1 MSRTSSELDDEDTIN
16 QHRLQV
22 VNSMDSE
29 REQEVVR
36 KMRAMVNKMNKL
48 ASRILTMEMNLIE
61 NNNSTSIEHIIT
73 RMIASTWLILMKMI
87 NNEPYV

>member
-1 MSRTSSELDDEDTIN
+1 MPRSSSELDDEDTIN